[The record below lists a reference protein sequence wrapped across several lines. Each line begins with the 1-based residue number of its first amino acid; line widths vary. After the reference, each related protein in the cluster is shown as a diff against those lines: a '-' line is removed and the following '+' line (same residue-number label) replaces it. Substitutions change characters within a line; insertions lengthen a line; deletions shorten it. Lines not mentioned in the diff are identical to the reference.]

1 MTNQSSVCGGVFFVG
16 LLTIVFIVLKLTGVI
31 GWSWW
36 WVLAPMWV
44 PCAVAA
50 VLMVFLVGN
59 VMYEKN
65 VDNIEVII
73 NAANSF

>member
-1 MTNQSSVCGGVFFVG
+1 MTNQSSVCGGVPFVG

-36 WVLAPMWV
+36 RVLAPMWV

-50 VLMVFLVGN
+50 VLMMVLVG
-59 VMYEKN
+59 MSIYTQKRKH
-65 VDNIEVII
+65 
-73 NAANSF
+73 